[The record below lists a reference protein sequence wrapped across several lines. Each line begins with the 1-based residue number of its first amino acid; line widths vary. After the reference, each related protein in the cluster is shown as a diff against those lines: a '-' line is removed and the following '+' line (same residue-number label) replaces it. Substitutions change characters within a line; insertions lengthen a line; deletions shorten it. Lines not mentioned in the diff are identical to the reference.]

1 MPGAVEQLRYTWA
14 PRGVEGV
21 NRFQIA
27 GISPGFK
34 AGEAAGALSSAR
46 ALCRY
51 DPPRGRDEARPVSY
65 GWIDQGPYRI
75 AFQRIALPAGTD
87 RAGNFAAHLLV
98 GSPRSLPAAT
108 VAAAF
113 GSPLWW
119 RGITP
124 EERAEIADGKRDF
137 ELPAVEPEEFAATA
151 PDPDCGEEATMALL
165 YALLRLPAA
174 DRLAVSTEGEGLARA
189 LGSVARLLPEALS
202 DLTVSTYE
210 AKAIFPFRLLGTVE
224 PAPQMRN
231 CELRLPES
239 LGDDEKSALEALS
252 GTDAAAGELRDVVGR
267 AGKSAASETPARMWE
282 TALLLVDLESGRG
295 NGGAPDHNLL
305 TDPGVASYLA
315 GSPAGR
321 ETLADWALGGGI
333 AVLHAIKKAGE
344 RMESACREALYAA
357 MGDRFAS
364 VSDLRGSSA
373 AVDAMAPGAARQ
385 AALDQLLE
393 AARDERL
400 AATLG
405 PEDAVTVIAW
415 AGERQIEATAIRPL
429 LRGAC
434 GHIGACAGER
444 RIPDA
449 YLATMFEAALT
460 DRSAAGAVAEAVR
473 ARPSFLSAVAIDG
486 AEANACIDLLARLDL
501 NSREAALGVLLPQ
514 LLKGEAG
521 DRVRRLLMSM
531 PPTSAGQAILAARTR
546 GLGPSEQVDRLCDQ
560 LGALLVERKSAPLAQ
575 RLLAESGSADGVLA
589 TALLRRLADG
599 RQLGPAQIAVEAQ
612 AIERLDLRQAVRGLA
627 LDHAFVAARSLGAVA
642 ALWGALATIFSGE
655 SPEIRLRRLLGM
667 GTTPPPEA
675 VRAVILAW
683 VAGDLLAREED
694 LLNRLGSLKDDEAE
708 SAAMTLA
715 KSIDPEYLAVVAPIA
730 ENTPK
735 RARKWWRRVE
745 GQSKKGAGE

>member
-1 MPGAVEQLRYTWA
+1 VPGAVEQLRYTWA

-34 AGEAAGALSSAR
+34 TGEAAGALSSAR

-51 DPPRGRDEARPVSY
+51 DPPRGRDETRPVSY

-98 GSPRSLPAAT
+98 GKPEALPAAT
-108 VAAAF
+108 LAAAF

-137 ELPAVEPEEFAATA
+137 ELPMVELEEFAATA

-165 YALLRLPAA
+165 YALLHLPAA
-174 DRLAVSTEGEGLARA
+174 DRLAVSAEGEELARA
-189 LGSVARLLPEALS
+189 LGSVARLLPEALAG
-202 DLTVSTYE
+202 LTVSTYE
-210 AKAIFPFRLLGTVE
+210 AKAIFPFRLLGTAE
-224 PAPQMRN
+224 PAPQMRS

-239 LGDDEKSALEALS
+239 LGEGERRALMALS
-252 GTDAAAGELRDVVGR
+252 GTGAAAGELRHVVGR
-267 AGKSAASETPARMWE
+267 AGGGAAGEAPARMWD
-282 TALLLVDLESGRG
+282 TALLLVDLESGRE

-305 TDPGVASYLA
+305 TDPEVASYLA
-315 GSPAGR
+315 RSPAGR
-321 ETLADWALGGGI
+321 ETLAGWAFGGGI
-333 AVLHAIKKAGE
+333 AVLQAIKNAGK
-344 RMESACREALYAA
+344 RMETVCREALYAA
-357 MGDRFAS
+357 MGDRFATAE
-364 VSDLRGSSA
+364 DLRGSSG
-373 AVDAMAPGAARQ
+373 AVAAMAPGPARQ

-393 AARDERL
+393 AAKDERL

-405 PEDAVTVIAW
+405 PEDAVTVVAW

-429 LRGAC
+429 LRGAS
-434 GHIGACAGER
+434 GHIGPCAGER
-444 RIPDA
+444 AIPDS
-449 YLATMFEAALT
+449 YLATMFEASLT
-460 DRSAAGAVAEAVR
+460 DRSAPGAVAEAVR
-473 ARPSFLSAVAIDG
+473 VRPGFLSAVAIDG
-486 AEANACIDLLARLDL
+486 AEASACVDLLARLDL

-514 LLKGEAG
+514 LLQGEAE
-521 DRVRRLLMSM
+521 DRARRLLLSM

-546 GLGPSEQVDRLCDQ
+546 GLGSSEQVDGLCDQ

-599 RQLGPAQIAVEAQ
+599 RQMGPAQIAVEAQ
-612 AIERLDLRQAVRGLA
+612 AIQQLDLRQAVRGLA

-642 ALWGALATIFSGE
+642 ALWGALATIFPGE
-655 SPEIRLRRLLGM
+655 SPEVRLRRLLGM
-667 GTTPPPEA
+667 GMTPPPEA
-675 VRAVILAW
+675 ARAIVLAW
-683 VAGDLLAREED
+683 VGGDLLAREED

-708 SAAMTLA
+708 TAAMALA
-715 KSIDPEYLAVVAPIA
+715 KSIDPEYLAEIAPPA
-730 ENTPK
+730 ENIPK

-745 GQSKKGAGE
+745 GQSKKRPGD